1 MKKLFWLIALFSI
14 GIVLYSQPEKGKRIP
29 VTTDS
34 KTGLLLYN
42 KAMKYYDD
50 VHLKEAIESFKQALI
65 QDPDFF
71 MANYQLAFYF
81 LLNRTGD
88 DFNEYAEAAINC
100 KARLSEGEELLKG
113 ALLKLKQGQ
122 TNFVDQGKKLIEL
135 YPNDPYS
142 YNNMVYFQTLAGD
155 STGIVETLN
164 QAIIIATHPASFYNQ
179 LGYAYL
185 TMKQIGKAESA
196 FNKYIELDPKNPN
209 AYDSKGDF
217 YMYIKDYYKAYQS
230 YMNAYSMD
238 PAFSHDKAD
247 IAKRLYERTEGK
259 RLEIITI

>member
-1 MKKLFWLIALFSI
+1 MKKLFLLAAILSI
-14 GIVLYSQPEKGKRIP
+14 GIVMYSQPEKGKRIP
-29 VTTDS
+29 VTTGS
-34 KTGLLLYN
+34 KTGLSLYN

-50 VHLKEAIESFKQALI
+50 VHLSEAIETFKQALT

-81 LLNRTGD
+81 LLNREGEGFSD
-88 DFNEYAEAAINC
+88 YAEAAINC
-100 KARLSEGEELLKG
+100 KARLSDGEEILKG
-113 ALLKLKQGQ
+113 ALMKLKQGQ
-122 TNFVDQGKKLIEL
+122 TNFADQGKKLIEM
-135 YPNDPYS
+135 YPDDPYS

-155 STGIVETLN
+155 STGIVETLL
-164 QAIIIATHPASFYNQ
+164 QAIKIAPRSASFYNQ

-185 TMKQIGKAESA
+185 TMKQVEEAETA
-196 FNKYIELDPKNPN
+196 FDKYIELDPKNPN

-230 YMNAYSMD
+230 YMTAYSID
-238 PAFSHDKAD
+238 PAFSQQKAD